1 MNRKKYIRNAY
12 NSLNSN
18 DMERLRALI
27 TDSLDNLD
35 TANNQGDKEGVRKH
49 CAEIR
54 TELAKMNTY

>member
-1 MNRKKYIRNAY
+1 MNRKKYIQNAY
-12 NSLNSN
+12 NSRNSL

-35 TANNQGDKEGVRKH
+35 TANNKGDKEGVRKH

-54 TELAKMNTY
+54 TELAKMNT

>member
-1 MNRKKYIRNAY
+1 MNRKKYIQNAY
-12 NSLNSN
+12 NSRNSI

-35 TANNQGDKEGVRKH
+35 TANNKGDTEGVRKH

-54 TELAKMNTY
+54 TELAKMNT

>member
-1 MNRKKYIRNAY
+1 MNRKKYIQAAY
-12 NSLNSN
+12 NSRNSL

-35 TANNQGDKEGVRKH
+35 TANNKGDTERVRKH

-54 TELAKMNTY
+54 TELAKMNT

>member
-1 MNRKKYIRNAY
+1 MNRKKYIQAAY
-12 NSLNSN
+12 NSRNSI

-35 TANNQGDKEGVRKH
+35 TANNKGDTEGVHKH

-54 TELAKMNTY
+54 TELAKMNT